1 MGDAVLYGF
10 DRLLRMVSS
19 PAGCIRCAGTCCQ
32 LRDVKLTV
40 NIAVRSGRP
49 AFTGRCGR
57 RILTAGHAVDIVIEN
72 NDGQLHVAAC
82 RMDQMIPSDRGAVS
96 VAGDNDHVQLRIG
109 QFDPGREGDRTAM
122 CGMDR
127 IEIQIACCPA

>member
-1 MGDAVLYGF
+1 
-10 DRLLRMVSS
+10 
-19 PAGCIRCAGTCCQ
+19 
-32 LRDVKLTV
+32 
-40 NIAVRSGRP
+40 
-49 AFTGRCGR
+49 
-57 RILTAGHAVDIVIEN
+57 
-72 NDGQLHVAAC
+72 
-82 RMDQMIPSDRGAVS
+82 MDQMIPSDRGAVS